1 MVLQEKDVEENVNK
15 EVNQG
20 DIKMAKSIDEAIWA
34 SRYKSQLAATPNSF
48 FPNTVIGFMGEI
60 FRVMIY
66 VTIWNVAML
75 GLNKISENKGVF
87 PPPITFGFEERR

>member
-1 MVLQEKDVEENVNK
+1 
-15 EVNQG
+15 
-20 DIKMAKSIDEAIWA
+20 MAKQSLDEYNFR
-34 SRYKSQLAATPNSF
+34 SRYKSQLGATPNSF

-66 VTIWNVAML
+66 VTVWNVAML

-87 PPPITFGFEERR
+87 PPPVTFGFEERK